1 MVEQIKAKLKLLEK
15 LTDVIR
21 QGLTIEDIRKIFCS
35 KIQVETMTQKEDSP
49 EDLKE

>member
-21 QGLTIEDIRKIFCS
+21 QGLTIEDIRKIFSS